1 MRIIRVTGC
10 RFQLLADFVAC
21 MDSVINT
28 LQEHG
33 ITNGDILALLSKY
46 QKKWNYAD
54 EDFTSIYFIKVE
66 HTFEKIPKTTC
77 NLPQFMLK

>member
-46 QKKWNYAD
+46 QKN
-54 EDFTSIYFIKVE
+54 SIQM
-66 HTFEKIPKTTC
+66 
-77 NLPQFMLK
+77 NLHGLPSE